1 MEPLSTIFLFIAFLA
16 LIAAWALSRAPADPL
31 DAGDMGP
38 ESILNHAKPADR
50 TISIDME
57 FDAEPMLAQMARVQA
72 AVDRLVEAQK
82 AASIA
87 LPVLDVPPVRLP
99 APAPQPKR
107 RRKPRPQPKRETKP
121 DTRKVERKGW

>member
-38 ESILNHAKPADR
+38 ESVLQHGGIPP
-50 TISIDME
+50 ME
-57 FDAEPMLAQMARVQA
+57 DEYFGKR
-72 AVDRLVEAQK
+72 RH
-82 AASIA
+82 
-87 LPVLDVPPVRLP
+87 VPPIPLPAQAPEFVRSKMP
-99 APAPQPKR
+99 APAPHLLMALPVTGQTSEPKR

-121 DTRKVERKGW
+121 DTRKVERKGR